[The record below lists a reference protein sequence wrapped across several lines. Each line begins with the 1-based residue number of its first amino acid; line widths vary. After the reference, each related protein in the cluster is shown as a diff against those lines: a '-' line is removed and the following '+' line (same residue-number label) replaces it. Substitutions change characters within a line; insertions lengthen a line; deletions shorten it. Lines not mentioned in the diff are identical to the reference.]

1 MIEQWL
7 GAQDVESGVR
17 EMDLSLTSAPY
28 RPWKWNHVSF
38 IPLNCSFIIYK
49 SRLLII
55 VQVSKRRKKIK
66 EEQCNTGL

>member
-28 RPWKWNHVSF
+28 RAWKWNHVSF

-55 VQVSKRRKKIK
+55 V
-66 EEQCNTGL
+66 